1 MLYDAVRFLP
11 AGEAALVVE
20 FADEISPEA
29 NARVYALQ
37 EMLRERP
44 LPGLGEAVP
53 TYRSLLLHFDPLV
66 LEVERLRRH
75 VARLLRQ
82 GGSGEPGVAAAP
94 ERWGVGAAKAAT
106 PGSHVAADDIVRRDG
121 VAARPQ
127 PRLREIPV
135 VYGGEMGPDLPVVA
149 ELTGL
154 AEAAVVRLHSET
166 IYTVYMVGF
175 LPGFPYLGLLP
186 AALETPRLRE
196 PRLVVPAGS
205 VAIAGRQT
213 GIYPMESPGGWRIL
227 GRTPFRLF
235 DPSREPPAY
244 VAPGDRVRFVPVSAA
259 DFARLAGEQI
269 WP

>member
-1 MLYDAVRFLP
+1 MLYDEVRFLP

-20 FADEISPEA
+20 FADEVSPEA
-29 NARVYALQ
+29 NARVYALRDA
-37 EMLRERP
+37 LRERP

-53 TYRSLLLHFDPLV
+53 TYRSLLLHFEPLALDP
-66 LEVERLRRH
+66 ERLRQH

-82 GGSGEPGVAAAP
+82 CCRGDPASEAVAGGSGAGRRVASAPGGP
-94 ERWGVGAAKAAT
+94 E
-106 PGSHVAADDIVRRDG
+106 AADAVGEGGAPANRR
-121 VAARPQ
+121 

-154 AEAAVVRLHSET
+154 SEEAVVRLHSET
-166 IYTVYMVGF
+166 VYTVYMVGF

-186 AALETPRLRE
+186 PALETPRLRE

-227 GRTPFRLF
+227 GRTPLRLF

-244 VAPGDRVRFVPVSAA
+244 VAPGDRVRFVPVAAA
-259 DFARLAGEQI
+259 DFARLAEEQL